1 MYKRNKKYFKVDL
14 SEKIAI
20 WKKELDSELSTVQ
33 IHPKEA
39 LFYFISKS
47 WINPRGNSEKKF
59 TSNISSLTKGANSI
73 EPDEDFFVVN
83 KTTYYAIKHKMKGN
97 EKPLRKIGYF
107 CNKKLIFIFEDLC
120 YFFYKDKYYND
131 NKIYEGY
138 LSHSK
143 GQNIDSIIY
152 ILQIYDINTFF
163 NRTKTDKEL
172 YKQILYYKGITFEL
186 TLKHNIQNQTSY
198 NDTKNNINVN
208 NYLNKNKITNA
219 KKQQSYSVANRN
231 KYNFNNN
238 NLSPIK
244 KDNNESL
251 LSDESQERKNYF
263 KEKMNN
269 NNSKRNINI
278 IDDEQINNN
287 FNSNKNSVNRSREQS
302 ANRSYKIKKSFLS
315 QESLSNS
322 PDHFPEDRKLSKKE
336 EDKLDKVIKCII
348 YYYCFNKK
356 FKNEIENSDGFSET
370 YLCLI
375 NKEWLDFYLNKFNY
389 YKIEEYLDKNY
400 DNIEQRNYLEYKEGI
415 NNVCYIKDFILI
427 KTRPIKN
434 LEKEFTEY
442 GQEYYENYELINKFS
457 YETFKD
463 LFGSFEIEPP
473 KEYKINILKDKG
485 LIINYN
491 SSKIEITKRY
501 INNEKTDE
509 DNKENKE
516 NNQENHDK
524 NNKHDNKKQNLNRPE
539 RYLVVLSNGKHMNYK
554 IKRPLED
561 NGIDE
566 GLKHIGIVKNEEDIN
581 EENFQIKLKSEIIG
595 MITNITNPPDK
606 TLGNYVPT
614 KPCLIGLEKNSNIS
628 GMNSVIQCLS
638 NISKLTGHLLNKKRI
653 QQLYIQREAKPLSYE
668 YVEVLKNLWL
678 NEDIK
683 LYSPIN
689 FNNFIHEMNPF
700 LSGKE
705 SDARE
710 LLYFIIN
717 NMHHELNKVEN
728 PGKYI
733 PNDSVKF
740 NYQLTYEM
748 YFNYYNSN
756 FKSIISDLFYGIK
769 NDTLTCENCRGTSH
783 SLKCFDI
790 MIFPLDQVRIFKGYS
805 YDSVYIEE
813 CFDYEERKIELYNSK
828 NYYCNFCQKYS
839 NGILSSKL
847 IQIPKIILIALNR
860 QEEKDFGINI
870 IFEEILN
877 LRKYIFYDS
886 NPSKYELIGVINSL
900 NNFGEEKKYIAFCKS
915 SVDKKWY
922 LYDDND
928 VNEANFK
935 DIKEKGITNILIY
948 NCIEDN
954 N

>member
-1 MYKRNKKYFKVDL
+1 M
-14 SEKIAI
+14 
-20 WKKELDSELSTVQ
+20 
-33 IHPKEA
+33 
-39 LFYFISKS
+39 
-47 WINPRGNSEKKF
+47 
-59 TSNISSLTKGANSI
+59 
-73 EPDEDFFVVN
+73 
-83 KTTYYAIKHKMKGN
+83 
-97 EKPLRKIGYF
+97 
-107 CNKKLIFIFEDLC
+107 
-120 YFFYKDKYYND
+120 
-131 NKIYEGY
+131 
-138 LSHSK
+138 
-143 GQNIDSIIY
+143 
-152 ILQIYDINTFF
+152 
-163 NRTKTDKEL
+163 
-172 YKQILYYKGITFEL
+172 
-186 TLKHNIQNQTSY
+186 
-198 NDTKNNINVN
+198 
-208 NYLNKNKITNA
+208 
-219 KKQQSYSVANRN
+219 
-231 KYNFNNN
+231 
-238 NLSPIK
+238 
-244 KDNNESL
+244 
-251 LSDESQERKNYF
+251 
-263 KEKMNN
+263 
-269 NNSKRNINI
+269 
-278 IDDEQINNN
+278 
-287 FNSNKNSVNRSREQS
+287 
-302 ANRSYKIKKSFLS
+302 
-315 QESLSNS
+315 
-322 PDHFPEDRKLSKKE
+322 
-336 EDKLDKVIKCII
+336 
-348 YYYCFNKK
+348 
-356 FKNEIENSDGFSET
+356 
-370 YLCLI
+370 
-375 NKEWLDFYLNKFNY
+375 
-389 YKIEEYLDKNY
+389 
-400 DNIEQRNYLEYKEGI
+400 EYKEGI

-434 LEKEFTEY
+434 LEKEFTEF

-501 INNEKTDE
+501 INNEKIDE
-509 DNKENKE
+509 NNKENKE

-783 SLKCFDI
+783 SLNCFDI

-886 NPSKYELIGVINSL
+886 NPSKYEIIGVINSL

-948 NCIEDN
+948 NCIDDN